1 MGEDERNTIL
11 PVQNKNEPFRMI
23 RSELIAAVAEKN
35 RHLTQADVE
44 FIVKTI
50 LDEMGQSLSRGDR
63 IEIRGFGSF
72 GVIFRPAR
80 TGRNPKTGKAVLVPE
95 KRVPHFKSGR
105 ELRERV
111 DGGDNK
117 CLPLHRR

>member
-1 MGEDERNTIL
+1 MKPDERNAIL

-35 RHLTQADVE
+35 RHLTQADVDV
-44 FIVKTI
+44 IIKTI
-50 LDEMGQSLSRGDR
+50 LDEMGRHLSRGDR

-72 GVIFRPAR
+72 GVILRPAR
-80 TGRNPKTGKAVLVPE
+80 TGRNPRTGEAVLVPE

-117 CLPLHRR
+117 